1 MFTQSIDLRTA
12 FLGLVNVVQ
21 RFGDGHKPEGRTGG
35 IGCTYVSEDHN
46 GAPSFPLTAVCIV
59 GQYLSDLGV
68 LRATLVETG
77 DDQYGACTPDS
88 VVWAN
93 AESMGVEF
101 SDDAKEFLRLAQSE
115 QDAGHTWGDSV
126 RTALSKTKANAK
138 EAALR
143 EIESNF
149 YGWEREVPEPVVPIE
164 EAPLADWER
173 ELLYGSESP
182 F

>member
-46 GAPSFPLTAVCIV
+46 GTPFFPLTAVCIV

-93 AESMGVEF
+93 AEAMGVSFNDE
-101 SDDAKEFLRLAQSE
+101 AKEFLRLAQAE
-115 QDAGHTWGDSV
+115 QDGGNTWGDSV
-126 RTALSKTKANAK
+126 RTALAKTIANAK
-138 EAALR
+138 EEALR
-143 EIESNF
+143 QIESNF
-149 YGWEREVPEPVVPIE
+149 YRWAEEVPAPPVE
-164 EAPLADWER
+164 EAPLAAWER
-173 ELLYGSESP
+173 ELLYGEESP